1 MRIGFEKLEPRI
13 LPDMGIKVRFL
24 DDSPAPAANAAP
36 RIRVPA
42 AAVQREGDNT
52 YVWVVSDGRAE
63 RRAVTIGAESEGSVE
78 VRAGVANGDEL
89 VSPVVQGLEDGGK
102 VKLKAS

>member
-1 MRIGFEKLEPRI
+1 
-13 LPDMGIKVRFL
+13 
-24 DDSPAPAANAAP
+24 
-36 RIRVPA
+36 VPA
-42 AAVQREGDNT
+42 AAVQREGGNA
-52 YVWVVSDGRAE
+52 YVWVVSDGRVE
-63 RRAVTIGAESEGSVE
+63 RRAVTVGAENDGNIE